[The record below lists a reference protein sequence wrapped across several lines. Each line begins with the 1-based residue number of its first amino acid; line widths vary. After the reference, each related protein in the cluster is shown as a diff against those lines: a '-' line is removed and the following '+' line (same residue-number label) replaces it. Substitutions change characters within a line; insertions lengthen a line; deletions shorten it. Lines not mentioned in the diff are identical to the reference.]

1 MKLGSVK
8 VRILDEVNVVF
19 VGLKG
24 EHVDRLYEKYGVFA
38 PNYFFAPTFKLGQ
51 WDGKIRYFHKTGK
64 TYLFLLDEILPIVV
78 GYGYKIVIEDLR
90 KTQIV
95 QPDPITADI
104 FADIPHMDTGEPI
117 ILREYQVNLA
127 NALIQEG
134 YGIGLSSTGSGKTL
148 TMAAVVKAY
157 NQKGI
162 RTITIVPN
170 QSLVRQTKLEYINCK
185 LDTGEYSGTEKTLNH
200 QNVVSTWQALQNNL
214 KVVGA
219 FDMVIV
225 DECLDGSTLISLP
238 NGSTMPIK
246 DIQTG
251 DKVLSYNAST
261 RKFEEDE
268 VIKKHTNLAVSSTEK
283 MYRLEFD
290 TGVTLELTGNHK
302 ILTERGYVRADEIT
316 NEDNVIFDGMA

>member
-1 MKLGSVK
+1 MKLGSIK

-127 NALIQEG
+127 NALIKEG

-157 NQKGI
+157 NQKEI

-225 DECLDGSTLISLP
+225 DECLDESTLILMAS
-238 NGSTMPIK
+238 GETKKIK
-246 DIQTG
+246 EIIPG
-251 DKVLSYNAST
+251 DSIISYNVDSQV
-261 RKFEEDE
+261 FEPDE
-268 VIKKHTNLAVSSTEK
+268 VIKLHTNLSVSDHEK
-283 MYRLEFD
+283 MYKLEFD
-290 TGVTLELTGNHK
+290 NGTTLEVTGNHK
-302 ILTERGYVRADEIT
+302 ILTERGYVRADEI
-316 NEDNVIFDGMA
+316 NGEDDVIGF

>member
-127 NALIQEG
+127 NALIKEG

-157 NQKGI
+157 NQKEI

-225 DECLDGSTLISLP
+225 DECLDENTLILMAS
-238 NGSTMPIK
+238 GETKKIK
-246 DIQTG
+246 EIIPG
-251 DKVLSYNAST
+251 DSIISYNVDSQA
-261 RKFEEDE
+261 FEPDE
-268 VIKKHTNLAVSSTEK
+268 VIKLHTSLPVSDHEK
-283 MYRLEFD
+283 MYKLEFD
-290 TGVTLELTGNHK
+290 NGTTLEVTGNHK
-302 ILTERGYVRADEIT
+302 ILTERGYVRADEI
-316 NEDNVIFDGMA
+316 NGEDDVIGF